1 MAVDS
6 STASER
12 GLDVVTL
19 VRVPRELELRG
30 LELAERAALVRIVD
44 QPSYDEAADVLHGTV
59 AVRRKIELHF
69 APLKE
74 SAYRTHKLLCESEA
88 EMLAPRVRDE
98 RKVKGQL
105 TEWDQAQM
113 RIQQEAEARARAEAQ
128 RLLDEQIE
136 AELVR
141 AEAAGASAAECVAI
155 IEQPRVAPEPVV
167 PPTYERA
174 AGISAPIY
182 TYSAACFDIGLL
194 CAEIVAGRQAEI
206 LVLPNQPALNG
217 MARSLKEAFSV
228 PGCNVVKTSN
238 VRVRS

>member
-1 MAVDS
+1 MAADN
-6 STASER
+6 STDR
-12 GLDVVTL
+12 
-19 VRVPRELELRG
+19 PREIEARALEI
-30 LELAERAALVRIVD
+30 ADRAALVQIVD
-44 QPSYDEAADVLHGTV
+44 QASYDTAAELARG
-59 AVRRKIELHF
+59 AAALRRRIEEHF

-74 SAYRTHKLLCESEA
+74 SAHRTHRLLCESEKETLDPVERA
-88 EMLAPRVRDE
+88 ERMIKGRLA
-98 RKVKGQL
+98 
-105 TEWDQAQM
+105 EWHQAQM

-136 AELVR
+136 SELVR

-182 TYSAACFDIGLL
+182 TYSAACFDLGLL
-194 CAEIVAGRQAEI
+194 CAEIVAGRQAEA
-206 LVLPNQPALNG
+206 LVLPNQAALNG

-228 PGCNVVKTSN
+228 PGCKVVKTFN
-238 VRVRS
+238 VRVRRNL